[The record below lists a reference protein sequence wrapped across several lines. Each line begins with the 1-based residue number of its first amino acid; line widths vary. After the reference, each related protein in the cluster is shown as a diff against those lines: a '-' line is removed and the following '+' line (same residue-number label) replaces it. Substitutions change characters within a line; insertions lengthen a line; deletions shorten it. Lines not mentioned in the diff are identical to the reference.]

1 MQVANQIKTSVI
13 WYVSIK
19 GYRTYFRFFVILEF
33 LSVLNTKVIGKGIRG
48 NGING
53 VIAFFNVNVKGGAG

>member
-1 MQVANQIKTSVI
+1 
-13 WYVSIK
+13 
-19 GYRTYFRFFVILEF
+19 VILEF